1 MTLAQRR
8 AMLRRAPFHLA
19 ILHLAILHLAC
30 SDGPGSSPDAGPL
43 ADGAGATSDAAPA
56 DVCSSLSVHFTPVV
70 PTVMLVVD
78 RSGSMRADYGGPS
91 RWDALYSTLMD
102 PTNGIVRRLA
112 DEVRFGLLL
121 YSGHDSDPDGP
132 CPTLYD
138 VAPAQ
143 ANVSAIDAVYGGI
156 APGEGTPTGAAV
168 RAATPMIDAV
178 TEPGPKLFIL
188 ATDGLP
194 DTCGAPSEDSSAQ
207 ARGAVLSAV
216 GAAHDKAITTYV
228 IGVGPDIS
236 SEHLQEVANAGR
248 GMPPGG
254 PGAATYYRALDAAAL
269 VDAFQEIINGARGCV
284 FELDDPVDPDIA
296 EGTVT
301 LDGEPLE
308 PGTEWHL
315 RDGGTLELLGAAC
328 ETVLAGGDHTVEA
341 TFTCPSAGG
350 AADAGDPTG
359 GVD

>member
-1 MTLAQRR
+1 
-8 AMLRRAPFHLA
+8 MLCRAPLFLA
-19 ILHLAILHLAC
+19 TLLLAC
-30 SDGPGSSPDAGPL
+30 SDGPGSSSPDAAAPS
-43 ADGAGATSDAAPA
+43 ADAAAGAADAAPA
-56 DVCSSLSVHFTPVV
+56 GVCSSLSIHFTPVV

-91 RWDALYSTLMD
+91 RWDALYTTLME
-102 PTNGIVRRLA
+102 PTSGIVTRLA

-121 YSGHDSDPDGP
+121 YSGHDGDPDGP
-132 CPTLYD
+132 CPILHD

-143 ANVSAIDAVYGGI
+143 DNVAAIDAVYGGI
-156 APGEGTPTGAAV
+156 VPGEGTPTGAAV
-168 RAATPMIDAV
+168 AAATPMIDAV
-178 TEPGPKLFIL
+178 AEPGPKLLIL

-207 ARGAVLSAV
+207 ARGRVLSAV
-216 GAAHDKAITTYV
+216 GAAHDLDITTYV

-254 PGAATYYRALDAAAL
+254 PDSATYYRALDAAAL
-269 VDAFQEIINGARGCV
+269 VDAFQDIVDGARGCV
-284 FELDDPVDPDIA
+284 FELDKPVDPDIA
-296 EGTVT
+296 QGSVT

-308 PGTEWHL
+308 AGTDWHL
-315 RDGGTLELLGAAC
+315 SDGGTLELLGAAC
-328 ETVLAGGDHTVEA
+328 DTILAGGDHTVEA
-341 TFTCPSAGG
+341 TFTCPAD
-350 AADAGDPTG
+350 ADAPDAGDPTG

>member
-1 MTLAQRR
+1 MHDGA
-8 AMLRRAPFHLA
+8 AMLRRATPL
-19 ILHLAILHLAC
+19 LVLLHLAC
-30 SDGPGSSPDAGPL
+30 SDGPASSAPDAGPR
-43 ADGAGATSDAAPA
+43 ADGAAGAVDAAA
-56 DVCSSLSVHFTPVV
+56 AGGVCSSLSVNFTPIV

-91 RWDALYSTLMD
+91 RWDALYTTLMD
-102 PTNGIVRRLA
+102 PTAGIVTRLA

-121 YSGHDSDPDGP
+121 YSGHDGDPDGP
-132 CPTLYD
+132 CPILHE

-143 ANVSAIDAVYGGI
+143 GNVSAIDGVYGGI
-156 APGEGTPTGAAV
+156 DPGEGTPTGAAV
-168 RAATPMIDAV
+168 AAATPMIDAIS
-178 TEPGPKLFIL
+178 EPGPKLFIL

-207 ARGAVLSAV
+207 ARGRVLSAV

-269 VDAFQEIINGARGCV
+269 VDAFQEIIDGARGCV
-284 FELDDPVDPDIA
+284 FQLDDPVDPDIA
-296 EGTVT
+296 QGTVT
-301 LDGEPLE
+301 LDGAPLE
-308 PGTEWHL
+308 PGTDWHL

-328 ETVLAGGDHTVEA
+328 ETILAGGDHTVEA
-341 TFTCPSAGG
+341 TFTCPSGDG